1 MDQYLLN
8 NINNKNINKINI
20 INYNNEQLEF
30 INSPLENSKLLGIP
44 GGGKTQSIIG
54 KVIHHHTKK
63 DIILNNEFL
72 ILTFSR
78 RACRDFIDKGR
89 KQNKK
94 LFNTKNIRTLHSIAG
109 KIVYQI
115 LDKKSSSQDT
125 VIISAIQLI
134 DKNADDLN
142 QMDDFINL
150 KVIFVDEA
158 QDISEIQYDLI
169 MKISIMTNCKV
180 IMIGDPNQNIYQFQK
195 GSDQFL
201 LNHVGKTYN
210 LIQNYRST
218 PNIVNIINQF
228 RPWNSLTSKMIS
240 ASSSKYNNEIYN
252 PLPKIYIGKIENII
266 NNIIE
271 KIINSPFP
279 RDEIAIIGPVKK
291 SKPVQDSYA
300 NIGLSLFTNLLNS
313 FGIKYIKHY
322 EDTNSD
328 EDCSKDV
335 KKLPEHVNLLTIHG
349 SKGLEFK
356 QVFLLNFHT
365 ATFGI
370 IPSEEKYKE
379 FKYLWYV
386 GLSRAEFDLNI
397 YIDRKKLPWYELK
410 NCLPNLYKIENL
422 EPSFPSE
429 LKFQDEIV
437 PIYHTITEI
446 LGSKKYLDDKLLY
459 ELENIFN
466 YTIDTIEI
474 FNFEEDS
481 DSEKTTSSEEN
492 NNNQNIDQD
501 NTKKRSKKK
510 PNNIKNY
517 KEFSALFGIFIE
529 QVFNFYYNKKF
540 KVIPDFMSKLKKI
553 INNTIIIPK
562 KFIYDFKIL
571 KLRCP
576 FISKD
581 LVKLS
586 DFAPIKNIFRKGEED
601 IYAYLCE
608 ILEYDYNKEFFLDC
622 ENDVIQY
629 SKKDLLECINILEEQ
644 IFEQDHEQNEQEK
657 DINYNNNTPEIGSL
671 CKTPKE
677 IIIKC
682 IFSIAIY
689 YYQRSNETAY
699 LWKYDFTD
707 ELNDLD
713 FYINHVIKYSESI
726 EEKFTFHPVYRH
738 PKLPLVGEFDLFLN
752 NEKIVDIKFSNN
764 LNLKHILQIIL
775 YQHLYDPSLQKDI
788 SLELWNF
795 HLGNKYIIKIN
806 KNQNHLNIFKLLQIL
821 AKSIKKKLENM
832 IFFYDLETTGLT
844 YTGQKVD
851 IIERYFQELSTGIIP
866 SYGLIKPISN
876 SLISPFIEN
885 LTGITNELLYQSGQ
899 HINRFKDDMNLLMAC
914 CNKPIFIAHNGNSF
928 DHKLLLSQNILD
940 NNKCRFLDSKMI
952 IRLFLD
958 NEITNKSLIDIFNYL
973 FNFRPIG
980 HRAEADVKM
989 LIAIFKKLEINE
1001 DKILKII

>member
-1 MDQYLLN
+1 MDQYLIN
-8 NINNKNINKINI
+8 NIDNKNINQ
-20 INYNNEQLEF
+20 INYNNEQLQF

-54 KVIHHHTKK
+54 KVIHHHYKK
-63 DIILNNEFL
+63 DITLNNEFL

-78 RACRDFIDKGR
+78 RACRDFIEKGR

-134 DKNADDLN
+134 DKNSDDLN

-150 KVIFVDEA
+150 KAIFVDEA

-169 MKISIMTNCKV
+169 MKISEMTNCKV

-218 PNIVNIINQF
+218 QNIVNLINQF
-228 RPWNSLTSKMIS
+228 RPWNSLTAKMVS
-240 ASSSKYNNEIYN
+240 ASSSKYNNEVYN

-291 SKPVQDSYA
+291 SKPIQDSYA
-300 NIGLSLFTNLLNS
+300 NIGLSLFTNLLNN
-313 FGIKYIKHY
+313 FEIKYIKHY

-335 KKLPEHVNLLTIHG
+335 KKLPGHINLLTVHG

-410 NCLPNLYKIENL
+410 HCPPHLYQIENF

-466 YTIDTIEI
+466 YSIDVVEI

-481 DSEKTTSSEEN
+481 NNSDSEKTTDSEEN
-492 NNNQNIDQD
+492 NNEI
-501 NTKKRSKKK
+501 KKQKSKKK
-510 PNNIKNY
+510 PNNITNY

-540 KVIPDFMSKLKKI
+540 KIIPDFMSKLKKI

-576 FISKD
+576 FIAKD

-608 ILEYDYNKEFFLDC
+608 LLENDYNKEFFLDC

-629 SKKDLLECINILEEQ
+629 SKKDLLECIDILEEQ
-644 IFEQDHEQNEQEK
+644 ILEEQEQEQAQAQ
-657 DINYNNNTPEIGSL
+657 DINYKNNT
-671 CKTPKE
+671 KE

-699 LWKYDFTD
+699 LWKYDFTN
-707 ELNDLD
+707 ELEDLK
-713 FYINHVIKYSESI
+713 FYVNHVIKYSESI
-726 EEKFTFHPVYRH
+726 EEKFIFHPVYRH
-738 PKLPLVGEFDLFLN
+738 PKLPLVGEFDLFLEN
-752 NEKIVDIKFSNN
+752 QKIIDIKFSNN
-764 LNLKHILQIIL
+764 LNLKHILQVIL

-821 AKSIKKKLENM
+821 SQGIKKKLENM
-832 IFFYDLETTGLT
+832 IFFYDLETSGLS
-844 YTGQKVD
+844 YTGEKVD
-851 IIERYFQELSTGIIP
+851 IIERYFQELTTGIIP
-866 SYGLIKPISN
+866 SYGLIRPVSN

-885 LTGITNELLYQSGQ
+885 LTGITNELLYKSGE
-899 HINRFKDDMNLLMAC
+899 HINKFKNDMNLLMTC
-914 CNKPIFIAHNGNSF
+914 CIKPIFIAHNGNSF

-952 IRLFLD
+952 IRLFLN
-958 NEITNKSLIDIFNYL
+958 NEITNKSLIEIFNHL
-973 FNFRPIG
+973 FNFRPTG

>member
-1 MDQYLLN
+1 MDQYLIN
-8 NINNKNINKINI
+8 NIDHKNINQ
-20 INYNNEQLEF
+20 INYNNEQLQF
-30 INSPLENSKLLGIP
+30 INSSLENSKLLGIP

-54 KVIHHHTKK
+54 KVIHHHYKK
-63 DIILNNEFL
+63 DITLNNEFL

-78 RACRDFIDKGR
+78 RACRDFIEKGR

-134 DKNADDLN
+134 DKNSDELN

-169 MKISIMTNCKV
+169 MKISEMTNCKV

-218 PNIVNIINQF
+218 PNIVNLINQF

-271 KIINSPFP
+271 KIINSPFL

-291 SKPVQDSYA
+291 SKPIQDSYA
-300 NIGLSLFTNLLNS
+300 NIGLSLFTNLLNN

-349 SKGLEFK
+349 AKGLEFK

-397 YIDRKKLPWYELK
+397 YIDRRKLPWYELK
-410 NCLPNLYKIENL
+410 HCPPNLYQIENL
-422 EPSFPSE
+422 APNFPSE

-466 YTIDTIEI
+466 YSIDTIEI

-481 DSEKTTSSEEN
+481 DSEKTSDSEESNNQN
-492 NNNQNIDQD
+492 NNNQN
-501 NTKKRSKKK
+501 NNNNKNKKRKKT

-540 KVIPDFMSKLKKI
+540 KIIPDFMSKLKKI

-576 FISKD
+576 FIAKD

-608 ILEYDYNKEFFLDC
+608 LLENDYNKEFFLDC

-629 SKKDLLECINILEEQ
+629 SKKDLLECIDILEEQ
-644 IFEQDHEQNEQEK
+644 ILEDEEPEEKQEDFITNTK
-657 DINYNNNTPEIGSL
+657 DM
-671 CKTPKE
+671 
-677 IIIKC
+677 IIKC
-682 IFSIAIY
+682 IFSIGIY

-707 ELNDLD
+707 ELEDLK
-713 FYINHVIKYSESI
+713 FYVNHVIKYSESI
-726 EEKFTFHPVYRH
+726 DEKYIFHPVYRH
-738 PKLPLVGEFDLFLN
+738 PKLPLVGEFDLFLE
-752 NEKIVDIKFSNN
+752 NEKIIDIKFSNN
-764 LNLKHILQIIL
+764 LNLKHILQVIL
-775 YQHLYDPSLQKDI
+775 YQHLYDPSMQKDI

-795 HLGNKYIIKIN
+795 HLGNKYVIKIN
-806 KNQNHLNIFKLLQIL
+806 KNESHLNIFKLLQIL
-821 AKSIKKKLENM
+821 AQGIKKKLENM

-851 IIERYFQELSTGIIP
+851 IIERYFQELVTGIIP
-866 SYGLIKPISN
+866 SYGLIKPVSN

-885 LTGITNELLYQSGQ
+885 LTGITNELLYQSGES
-899 HINRFKDDMNLLMAC
+899 INKFKNEMNLLMTC
-914 CNKPIFIAHNGNSF
+914 CYKPIFIAHNGNSF

-989 LIAIFKKLEINE
+989 LIAIFKKLEISE

>member
-1 MDQYLLN
+1 MDQYLIN
-8 NINNKNINKINI
+8 NIDNKNQ
-20 INYNNEQLEF
+20 INYNNEQLQF

-54 KVIHHHTKK
+54 KVIHHHHKK
-63 DIILNNEFL
+63 DITLNNEFL

-78 RACRDFIDKGR
+78 RACRDFIEKGR

-169 MKISIMTNCKV
+169 MKISEMTNCKV

-218 PNIVNIINQF
+218 QNIVNLINQF
-228 RPWNSLTSKMIS
+228 RPWNSLTAKMVS
-240 ASSSKYNNEIYN
+240 ASSFKYNNEVYN
-252 PLPKIYIGKIENII
+252 PLPTIYIGKIENII
-266 NNIIE
+266 NNIIQ

-291 SKPVQDSYA
+291 SKPIQDSYA
-300 NIGLSLFTNLLNS
+300 NIGLSLFTNLLNN
-313 FGIKYIKHY
+313 FEIKYIKHY

-328 EDCSKDV
+328 EDCIKDV
-335 KKLPEHVNLLTIHG
+335 KKLPGHINLLTVHG

-410 NCLPNLYKIENL
+410 HCPPHLYQIENF

-466 YTIDTIEI
+466 YSIDVVEI
-474 FNFEEDS
+474 FNFEEDNS
-481 DSEKTTSSEEN
+481 DNDTEKTTDSEESMN
-492 NNNQNIDQD
+492 HNEND
-501 NTKKRSKKK
+501 NEIKKQKKNKKK

-540 KVIPDFMSKLKKI
+540 KIIPDFMSKLKKI

-576 FISKD
+576 FIAKD

-608 ILEYDYNKEFFLDC
+608 LLENDYNKEFFLDC

-629 SKKDLLECINILEEQ
+629 SKKDLLECIDILEEQ
-644 IFEQDHEQNEQEK
+644 ILEEQSEQEQ
-657 DINYNNNTPEIGSL
+657 DINYKNNT
-671 CKTPKE
+671 KE

-689 YYQRSNETAY
+689 YYQRNNETAY

-707 ELNDLD
+707 ELEDLK
-713 FYINHVIKYSESI
+713 FYVNHVIKYSESI
-726 EEKFTFHPVYRH
+726 TEKFIFHPVYRH

-752 NEKIVDIKFSNN
+752 NEKIIDIKF
-764 LNLKHILQIIL
+764 
-775 YQHLYDPSLQKDI
+775 
-788 SLELWNF
+788 
-795 HLGNKYIIKIN
+795 
-806 KNQNHLNIFKLLQIL
+806 
-821 AKSIKKKLENM
+821 
-832 IFFYDLETTGLT
+832 
-844 YTGQKVD
+844 
-851 IIERYFQELSTGIIP
+851 
-866 SYGLIKPISN
+866 
-876 SLISPFIEN
+876 
-885 LTGITNELLYQSGQ
+885 
-899 HINRFKDDMNLLMAC
+899 
-914 CNKPIFIAHNGNSF
+914 
-928 DHKLLLSQNILD
+928 
-940 NNKCRFLDSKMI
+940 
-952 IRLFLD
+952 
-958 NEITNKSLIDIFNYL
+958 
-973 FNFRPIG
+973 
-980 HRAEADVKM
+980 
-989 LIAIFKKLEINE
+989 
-1001 DKILKII
+1001 